1 MNLYQK
7 LKKQNINLSAIGLK
21 QSDDNITY
29 FCTPKGAKIIG
40 WADVDGIHYC
50 TIRGLGEMI
59 FAVSPSN
66 MSGDYVHPIARNF
79 EELLGLLMSCGS
91 MDAIEQAHFWEEGQF
106 EAYLKENLPTEEHLS
121 VMNVIK
127 DKYAIEP
134 MSAPFSYIKN
144 LQTEFAYSLIK
155 YPAEYYDMDMNPAAE
170 PEAVEWKVT
179 YDDGFWNSRGRA
191 CKEMA
196 VGKTFFWGGQ
206 QWYVPS
212 VYICSKGLVMDICM
226 EADPE
231 ELKAYIEK
239 WDLLNEGSKHYSKEQ
254 REQMENE
261 HPLVVDF
268 EAEVTVNGKKLQRE
282 HGYGVSWIPT
292 SCVKDEIQIGTEAKR
307 VLDYYGL
314 DQNRGWSIQRIAFKW
329 ATKCKPV
336 IKSLELKMERSPK
349 QVPGI
354 HFRISSTEDKVVFS
368 HPVTKV
374 QHTLRVHEYEKQQL
388 EQRYFPDD
396 SMEYPEYLTA
406 MTYTVDPEIPG
417 QDYKLRDYKDGDRPR
432 RKQINPNEFEPVVC
446 AGVTVIGRADRQ
458 KMVLL
463 ENGETVRPR
472 TVCSS
477 LYFDQ
482 PKEIEWYITF
492 FVKTVDDIQVK
503 LI

>member
-1 MNLYQK
+1 MTLYQR
-7 LKKQNINLSAIGLK
+7 LKKQNINFSAIGLE

-40 WADVDGIHYC
+40 WAGVDGIHYC

-91 MDAIEQAHFWEEGQF
+91 MDAIEQAHLWDEGQF

-144 LQTEFAYSLIK
+144 LQTEFDYSQIK
-155 YPAEYYDMDMNPAAE
+155 YPAEYYDVDMNPAAE

-239 WDLLNEGSKHYSKEQ
+239 WDLLNEGSNHYSKEQ

-292 SCVKDEIQIGTEAKR
+292 SCLKDEIQIGTEAKR

-336 IKSLELKMERSPK
+336 IKSLELKMERSLK

-388 EQRYFPDD
+388 EQKYFSDD

-417 QDYKLRDYKDGDRPR
+417 QDYMLRDYKDGDRPR

-446 AGVTVIGRADRQ
+446 AGVTVIGRTDRQ

-463 ENGETVRPR
+463 ENGETVRPC